1 MKAYT
6 QFLKEL
12 PSKKVVFA
20 FGRFQPPTTGHE
32 LLVRAVERLA
42 STHNASH
49 VIYASRTQDKTKNP
63 LPVDRKVYFLKRMFP
78 TANFMAAGP
87 TTRTFIEVAKE
98 LNKKYK
104 DIIMVAGSDR
114 VVEYTKLL
122 NQYNGKEFNFNT
134 IQVVSAGERDPDS
147 DDASGMSGTKMRD
160 AAKKGDFDTFKKGL
174 PTTLTTADSRRLM
187 NELRHAMGLDAVKEQ
202 VTVTDW
208 LRESYYRGEVFKVGQ
223 IVESNGE
230 KYEILDRGSN
240 YLTVVDSNG
249 STHRKWLHDVSL
261 VEDYTVA
268 DEPTTLTYKN
278 YTPKNIEHPQAL
290 DAFAHIIKQEDLDP
304 VAILNALKATDEYY
318 GILNKAVGNDEMT
331 EEEVAQFESA
341 VQRAQEYLAKLGV
354 LHHHADY
361 INHAIH
367 DIDQVRAQYH
377 MEKEEGM
384 EESMKTFKQLIEMKF
399 SSSDK
404 IKVARII
411 ADALGV
417 TDVEK
422 SSSADQLVNNALRKI
437 RNKPMRAE
445 YLSVVK
451 NMLQT
456 AREAGINYDEKLL
469 PQKVTEGYDEVSTSD
484 TKLDKHGRKIR
495 AHKLRFK
502 NASKED
508 DLEEGTFKYHMDKAV
523 AAHMKGDSKKAL
535 YHLDNA
541 KTARYAMPTKD
552 YAKNKDLLDKYKQMR
567 EETELSENDDLD
579 ESAWG
584 KDKATNLRQAHDR
597 HMEKALAANKAGDDE
612 AVKLH
617 QRKMQ
622 TIKSQMQKLKQNE
635 EVELSENAPFKKLEH
650 AVAYATDKVKTHRDN
665 LDGIEVYKH
674 KAGGYDV
681 NHTMNA
687 NGRNS
692 LHKSGAKHLG
702 TVYKDKPTNI
712 KEEAEEIVEDI
723 KAEYDSLK
731 KNHDIKSLRGLI
743 KSQHKIIDTSEF
755 KTKDHAISHYLRTK
769 HGDKK
774 VAAAFGLK
782 EDFDIL
788 EEAAKTI
795 DKGEY
800 DYEGQMARTQL
811 QTTLRN
817 CEDLI
822 DMIEDDENMPEWVQ
836 SKITLAQDYITTVRD
851 YLQSREELGEATAY
865 YNKPS
870 FLKKMSRL
878 AKQERQAREKKE
890 AEQKKQVKEDV
901 DLDEAVKI
909 GTKVKMHSPG
919 KDYHDQVGT
928 VGEIRNGAF
937 KGAAKTYTVDYG
949 NRKSVQLSKDKLKL
963 HKEESQLDEDCGC
976 EEDDKFKVGDTG
988 KMSYE
993 SIKRFLGIQNISQ
1006 LDDLNKKS
1014 SFTAMQKRHMTE
1026 EEEKESEEEDFEDD
1040 DFEDEITGMSEPE
1053 HIIDAYEDDEIAIVD
1068 DETGEELDTD
1078 GYEDDDKEEEAKLKE
1093 GKIVILEISR
1103 MERIRRKQR
1112 FARTKSKREV
1122 RAQIALRKTSNQAT
1136 ISKRARRL
1144 ATSMIKRRM
1153 LRKDPN
1159 KATLPEKERVERFLQ
1174 TRKALVDRLARR
1186 VAPRIRQIE
1195 KSRLQHKRFTK

>member
-87 TTRTFIEVAKE
+87 TTRTFIEVAKD

-114 VVEYTKLL
+114 VMEYTKLL

-174 PTTLTTADSRRLM
+174 PTTLTTADGRRLM
-187 NELRHAMGLDAVKEQ
+187 NELRQAMGLDTVKEQ

-208 LRESYYRGEVFKVGQ
+208 LRESYYRGEVFNVGQ
-223 IVESNGE
+223 IVESDGH

-240 YLTVVDSNG
+240 YLTVVDSDGN
-249 STHRKWLHDVSL
+249 THRKWLHDVTL

-268 DEPTTLTYKN
+268 DEPTNFSYKN
-278 YTPKNIEHPQAL
+278 YTPKNLQHPQVL
-290 DAFAHIIKQEDLDP
+290 DAFHHLTKQEDLDP
-304 VAILNALKATDEYY
+304 VAILNALKATDDYY

-331 EEEVAQFESA
+331 DEEFEQFNISAQK
-341 VQRAQEYLAKLGV
+341 AQEYLAKLGV

-384 EESMKTFKQLIEMKF
+384 EESMKTFKELMEMKF

-422 SSSADQLVNNALRKI
+422 SSSADQLLNNALRKI
-437 RNKPMRAE
+437 RNKPMRPE
-445 YLSVVK
+445 YMAVIK

-456 AREAGINYDEKLL
+456 AREAGINYDIKLVPAVAESKKEADYGSDYQEKVKRVGEKAKQG
-469 PQKVTEGYDEVSTSD
+469 PMKTVWVPDSHGTGGRYKVVPVKEGYDELETSD
-484 TKLDKHGRKIR
+484 TKLDKRGRKVR
-495 AHKLRFK
+495 AHKIRFK
-502 NASKED
+502 NSEKE

-567 EETELSENDDLD
+567 EEIELSENGDLD

-612 AVKLH
+612 AVKTH

-622 TIKSQMQKLKQNE
+622 MIKTQMQKLKQNE
-635 EVELSENAPFKKLEH
+635 EVDLSENAPFKKLDQ

-681 NHTMNA
+681 NHTMNS

-712 KEEAEEIVEDI
+712 KEETLDEISSKLAGDYYGAATKKHIEKVGVKPNMYGRIEKDMGAKRKAGVDRAMDRITGARKTNEEYE
-723 KAEYDSLK
+723 
-731 KNHDIKSLRGLI
+731 
-743 KSQHKIIDTSEF
+743 QIIQ
-755 KTKDHAISHYLRTK
+755 A
-769 HGDKK
+769 
-774 VAAAFGLK
+774 
-782 EDFDIL
+782 L
-788 EEAAKTI
+788 EEAISTI

-800 DYEGQMARTQL
+800 DYEGAMARTQL
-811 QTTLRN
+811 QTVVRN
-817 CEDLI
+817 SQELI
-822 DMIEDDENMPEWVQ
+822 NMLSMDDNMPEWVQ
-836 SKITLAQDYITTVRD
+836 SKITLAQDYISSVRD
-851 YLQSREELGEATAY
+851 YLKSREELGEATAY

-870 FLKKMSRL
+870 FLKKMSRV

-890 AEQKKQVKEDV
+890 AEQKKQVKEEI
-901 DLDEAVKI
+901 DEETCPVCGKNPCECDD
-909 GTKVKMHSPG
+909 GT
-919 KDYHDQVGT
+919 
-928 VGEIRNGAF
+928 F
-937 KGAAKTYTVDYG
+937 K
-949 NRKSVQLSKDKLKL
+949 L
-963 HKEESQLDEDCGC
+963 
-976 EEDDKFKVGDTG
+976 GDTG
-988 KMSYE
+988 KLTYDTM
-993 SIKRFLGIQNISQ
+993 KRFLGIRNVS
-1006 LDDLNKKS
+1006 DLENLKNKS
-1014 SFTAMQKRHMTE
+1014 SLTMAQKRYMHE
-1026 EEEKESEEEDFEDD
+1026 ETEEEDFDEEDFD
-1040 DFEDEITGMSEPE
+1040 NDITSMSEPE
-1053 HIIDAYEDDEIAIVD
+1053 HIIDAYDDEELAIVD